1 MTWSY
6 PTITAQIAP
15 KDTLNDYVLPTS
27 PCHHWYECILSSL
40 LSIRAAEL
48 TLLHS
53 FTRTLLPTRSLTNL
67 PPGAN
72 FTPTIH
78 TDTYAD
84 ISPST
89 KSDLTGRAVFI
100 SGASRGIGRATAL
113 SYARAGA
120 AQIAVAAPN
129 GLDNIEQE
137 ILAAASSMKREPP
150 QTLVLELNVLDL
162 ASVKAAA
169 QKTEHCFGKLDILI
183 NNAGYLEK
191 GIPIAES
198 DPDDYWKTWEI
209 NYRGLYWMTRAFLP
223 LLLRSGDLRTIVNL
237 SSMGALSLRPGGSAY
252 QTSKFAILKFTE
264 FVMTEY
270 AEQGV
275 LCYAVHPG
283 GVMTELASNMPT
295 ETHSGMLFRICV
307 AWTRRG

>member
-1 MTWSY
+1 MTMSY
-6 PTITAQIAP
+6 PPVPAIT
-15 KDTLNDYVLPTS
+15 
-27 PCHHWYECILSSL
+27 
-40 LSIRAAEL
+40 
-48 TLLHS
+48 
-53 FTRTLLPTRSLTNL
+53 
-67 PPGAN
+67 GAN

-295 ETHSGMLFRICV
+295 ETHSGLSDKPELAADTMVFLTQEKRDWLAGRYLSCKWDMPEFLARQDEIV
-307 AWTRRG
+307 KGDKLKMRLVI